1 MYIVTLEFGYVE
13 IILITGIYIEC
24 LPIVP
29 DHHAGNN
36 DFLYLQ
42 TYQKISVCLY
52 NFTHLNI
59 LDFTF

>member
-36 DFLYLQ
+36 DFF
-42 TYQKISVCLY
+42 ISTNISE
-52 NFTHLNI
+52 NFCM
-59 LDFTF
+59 FV